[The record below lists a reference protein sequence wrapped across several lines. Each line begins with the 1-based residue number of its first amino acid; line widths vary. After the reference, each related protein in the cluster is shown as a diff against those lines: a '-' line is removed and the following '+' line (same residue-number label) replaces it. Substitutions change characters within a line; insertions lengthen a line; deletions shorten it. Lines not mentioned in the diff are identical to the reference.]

1 MIKKTNIKTPNIFDY
16 ATSEL
21 SQDAFFAWLLEWA
34 EDKYKQVEGGE
45 LHRCAVALLTAFFA
59 GYYKKYN
66 GDPGVGEIKKF
77 KYDQKTT
84 KIESIEIEKQK
95 KRIDLLL
102 TIKTN
107 TGIYYLV
114 IEDKKNFKPHDKQ
127 LETYRSYFNDKEK
140 ERTCFIYLK
149 TGDLELEE
157 DEKTIVNSA
166 KYFIFDLK
174 SIYGVLRNCN
184 SENQIFKNYYSKLE
198 AAYYLR
204 KFHNEVNF
212 DDLFKDSCYKHG
224 TWKDNCYW
232 FYKKGRL
239 KCEGLEKYYLALDV
253 WLDGHKL
260 DFSFHIIS
268 DLDGTWITDFRMA
281 DIEKIK
287 EICLKDKGYTYDAGG
302 NYYKSTVNVMNL
314 DASLNDVIKNEIK
327 NLFSANKR
335 RSKDR

>member
-1 MIKKTNIKTPNIFDY
+1 MTKKTNIKTPNIFDY

-34 EDKYKQVEGGE
+34 EDKYAQVDNE
-45 LHRCAVALLTAFFA
+45 LHKCAVDLLTTFFDD
-59 GYYKKYN
+59 YYEKYKD
-66 GDPGVGEIKKF
+66 DPEVGGIKKF

-107 TGIYYLV
+107 TQIYYLV

-127 LETYRSYFNDKEK
+127 LEKYRSYFNDKEK
-140 ERTCFIYLK
+140 KRTCFIYLK
-149 TGDLELEE
+149 TGELEPK
-157 DEKTIVNSA
+157 EKTIVNSA
-166 KYFIFDLK
+166 KYFIFDLN
-174 SIYGVLRNCN
+174 SVYDVLNN
-184 SENQIFKNYYSKLE
+184 YNPDNLIFKDYYSKLE

-239 KCEGLEKYYLALDV
+239 KCEELEKYYLALDV
-253 WLDGHKL
+253 WLDRHNL

-268 DLDGTWITDFRMA
+268 DLNGTWITDFRMA

-287 EICLKDKGYTYDAGG
+287 EICLEDKDYTYDTGG
-302 NYYKSTVNVMNL
+302 NYYKRTVPVKNL
-314 DASLNDVIKNEIK
+314 DADLNDLIKNEIK
-327 NLFSANKR
+327 KQFPANKCL
-335 RSKDR
+335 SKDR